1 MSNTVAHCLTNTGR
15 AYASVG
21 IWLHISCSFQFGC
34 IGIRRPRLALWFS
47 RTLTDDGELS
57 ASTMF
62 GGTAIRE
69 RERVGESEMLTPPS
83 PLPFHCAIIIEL

>member
-1 MSNTVAHCLTNTGR
+1 MSNNVAHCLTNPGR

-21 IWLHISCSFQFGC
+21 IWLHISCSFQFG

-69 RERVGESEMLTPPS
+69 REREWESQR
-83 PLPFHCAIIIEL
+83 C